1 MCCSFCIQ
9 WITVCQAFKD
19 SSELHADSVATPAAT
34 MNNEQTRRRKRGDV
48 NTRSDVMEPFS
59 YRLYKTASGKLPDAA
74 LIEDWF
80 VSLFP
85 EPNSILQCEFRA

>member
-80 VSLFP
+80 VFL
-85 EPNSILQCEFRA
+85 IA